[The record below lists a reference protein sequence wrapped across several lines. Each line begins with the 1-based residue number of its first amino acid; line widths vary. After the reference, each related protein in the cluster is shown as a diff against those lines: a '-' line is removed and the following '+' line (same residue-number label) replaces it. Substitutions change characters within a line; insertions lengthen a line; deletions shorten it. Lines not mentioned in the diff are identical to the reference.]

1 MVNMA
6 TRIMMGRKLSDFPY
20 GTGLYKESDYISVK
34 VPVFS
39 FEKLHDVDTSLGPEM
54 KSTGEVLGIAKTLD
68 EAVFKGLIGSG
79 MKFPEEGSGILFTV
93 RDSDKPELLPI
104 AESFAALGYE
114 LYATGNTAHFLNR
127 HGIATNAVRKLRD
140 PSPNLMDL
148 VESGRIRMIVN
159 TPTKGRDVER
169 DGFRIRRKAV
179 ERSIPCLTSLDTAG
193 AVVRCLKLG
202 KKIGSLDIVNLDVFG
217 GDP

>member
-20 GTGLYKESDYISVK
+20 GTGLYREADHIAVK

-68 EAVFKGLIGSG
+68 EAVFKGLVGAG
-79 MKFPEEGSGILFTV
+79 MKFPEPGSGILLTV

-104 AESFAALGYE
+104 AEDLAAMGYE
-114 LYATGNTAHFLNR
+114 LYATGKTANYLNR
-127 HGIATNAVRKLRD
+127 HGVPTNAVRKMWE

-148 VESGRIRMIVN
+148 IEGGAIKLIVN
-159 TPTKGRDVER
+159 TPTKGRDAQR
-169 DGFRIRRKAV
+169 DGFQIRRKAV

-193 AVVRCLKLG
+193 AVVRSLKLG
-202 KKIGSLDIVNLDVFG
+202 KVVASLDIVNLDVFG
-217 GDP
+217 